1 MIELTHSLNKKMA
14 DRYLYDRYDK
24 FSEENLPSEY
34 FSLDD
39 DSIRVDIPQDETKIK
54 KLMDE
59 VMCLIYMEPDNPY
72 NYHTTYASAR
82 GFNSNEIVLE
92 IVGNHSRKIFI
103 YNLTQNE
110 FDLISREKCNE
121 VSFVANMYIICNRGK
136 IGRKY
141 GDFGY
146 ILSLLDAGHFI
157 ENIKCFSIEEK
168 LSFTLD
174 YNPCTS
180 IDMLRLPKPYQIVP
194 LVKLDITDFFV
205 KKQEN
210 LWDNEN
216 VNKVKFSDTYTGNK
230 SGSLVD
236 QFIDKVLE
244 SKVPIVEKFS
254 NIRTSV
260 KVKELLMRT
269 SSQSAQ
275 GYSFFPYECPDD
287 VLDEIIDSVKLSLA
301 DVTDDLICVQL
312 VMNTDSVR
320 VYEIKRDHVNTNVF
334 NIKGSTEYSVAELL
348 NNPINTD
355 LLDEVWSRYWKL
367 ITGNNSIMQFFV
379 QVDEFAYLDEKK
391 KYDCINEFI
400 NLNRDAY
407 EMEKWAFFAA
417 VKHVVWDSEIIYVG
431 KTDLEKCFEE
441 LNWNSAETLDDSN
454 LKENNLYVINLNEV
468 DAEKIESFERIAVEN
483 SLARLYICEDFS
495 HIWIGPALYGNQF
508 GCLMCNDYAKDKM
521 VTNRTPSDLLIS
533 LLKIEVIKLFPELIE
548 CMMQDNT
555 LSKGKVFTL
564 DKFDMSA
571 DQEAF
576 GINVNCRVCAN

>member
-287 VLDEIIDSVKLSLA
+287 VLDEIIDELNGGIWKYDA
-301 DVTDDLICVQL
+301 DNSRLVYVADTDVCKVNGLTSTTKFGVQSFEKSKIIL
-312 VMNTDSVR
+312 
-320 VYEIKRDHVNTNVF
+320 
-334 NIKGSTEYSVAELL
+334 
-348 NNPINTD
+348 
-355 LLDEVWSRYWKL
+355 
-367 ITGNNSIMQFFV
+367 FFV
-379 QVDEFAYLDEKK
+379 ANFEVIFK
-391 KYDCINEFI
+391 KYGMLSYRLVLLEAGHMCS
-400 NLNRDAY
+400 NLQMVSTKLGYSTVPIGGFYDLEVKKMLKLDHDRVCLY
-407 EMEKWAFFAA
+407 MAA
-417 VKHVVWDSEIIYVG
+417 VG
-431 KTDLEKCFEE
+431 
-441 LNWNSAETLDDSN
+441 
-454 LKENNLYVINLNEV
+454 
-468 DAEKIESFERIAVEN
+468 
-483 SLARLYICEDFS
+483 
-495 HIWIGPALYGNQF
+495 
-508 GCLMCNDYAKDKM
+508 
-521 VTNRTPSDLLIS
+521 
-533 LLKIEVIKLFPELIE
+533 
-548 CMMQDNT
+548 
-555 LSKGKVFTL
+555 
-564 DKFDMSA
+564 
-571 DQEAF
+571 
-576 GINVNCRVCAN
+576 

>member
-1 MIELTHSLNKKMA
+1 MA

-287 VLDEIIDSVKLSLA
+287 VLDEIIDELNGGIWKYDA
-301 DVTDDLICVQL
+301 DNSRLVYVADTDVCKVNGLTSTTKFGVQSFEKSKIIL
-312 VMNTDSVR
+312 
-320 VYEIKRDHVNTNVF
+320 
-334 NIKGSTEYSVAELL
+334 
-348 NNPINTD
+348 
-355 LLDEVWSRYWKL
+355 
-367 ITGNNSIMQFFV
+367 FFV
-379 QVDEFAYLDEKK
+379 ANFEVIFK
-391 KYDCINEFI
+391 KYGMLSYRLVLLEAGHMCS
-400 NLNRDAY
+400 NLQMVSTKLGYSTVPIGGFYDLEVKKMLKLDHDRVCLY
-407 EMEKWAFFAA
+407 MAA
-417 VKHVVWDSEIIYVG
+417 VG
-431 KTDLEKCFEE
+431 
-441 LNWNSAETLDDSN
+441 
-454 LKENNLYVINLNEV
+454 
-468 DAEKIESFERIAVEN
+468 
-483 SLARLYICEDFS
+483 
-495 HIWIGPALYGNQF
+495 
-508 GCLMCNDYAKDKM
+508 
-521 VTNRTPSDLLIS
+521 
-533 LLKIEVIKLFPELIE
+533 
-548 CMMQDNT
+548 
-555 LSKGKVFTL
+555 
-564 DKFDMSA
+564 
-571 DQEAF
+571 
-576 GINVNCRVCAN
+576 

>member
-320 VYEIKRDHVNTNVF
+320 VYEIKRDHELNGGIWKYDADNSRLVYVADTDVCKVNGLT
-334 NIKGSTEYSVAELL
+334 STTKFGVQSFEKSKIIL
-348 NNPINTD
+348 
-355 LLDEVWSRYWKL
+355 
-367 ITGNNSIMQFFV
+367 FFV
-379 QVDEFAYLDEKK
+379 ANFEVIFK
-391 KYDCINEFI
+391 KYGMLSYRLVLLEAGHMCS
-400 NLNRDAY
+400 NLQMVSTKLGYSTVPIGGFYDLEVKKMLKLDHDRVCLY
-407 EMEKWAFFAA
+407 MAA
-417 VKHVVWDSEIIYVG
+417 VG
-431 KTDLEKCFEE
+431 
-441 LNWNSAETLDDSN
+441 
-454 LKENNLYVINLNEV
+454 
-468 DAEKIESFERIAVEN
+468 
-483 SLARLYICEDFS
+483 
-495 HIWIGPALYGNQF
+495 
-508 GCLMCNDYAKDKM
+508 
-521 VTNRTPSDLLIS
+521 
-533 LLKIEVIKLFPELIE
+533 
-548 CMMQDNT
+548 
-555 LSKGKVFTL
+555 
-564 DKFDMSA
+564 
-571 DQEAF
+571 
-576 GINVNCRVCAN
+576 